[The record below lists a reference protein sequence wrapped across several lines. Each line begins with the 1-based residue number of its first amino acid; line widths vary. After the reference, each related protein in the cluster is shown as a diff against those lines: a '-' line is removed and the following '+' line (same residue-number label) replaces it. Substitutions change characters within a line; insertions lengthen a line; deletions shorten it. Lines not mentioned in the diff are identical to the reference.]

1 VCGCRWQ
8 TEDANTNVL
17 GRLFSRDV
25 APPQQE
31 RAAAGAAT
39 SAAVPSANDL
49 DDNETMDVDSNSS
62 TKPNGTVS

>member
-1 VCGCRWQ
+1 MTLTTDLLRC
-8 TEDANTNVL
+8 
-17 GRLFSRDV
+17 LFSRDV

-49 DDNETMDVDSNSS
+49 DDTMEVEPNSS